1 MVRFGECCE
10 NDENYII
17 CISMLLDVN
26 DYWVLVC
33 CYRFLG
39 YRNILYFFI
48 FLDKLDNDVYW
59 FMMKVLIDLLD
70 ENVVVDLDLLIFVLI
85 NVKSSRLLCIIEI
98 FF

>member
-1 MVRFGECCE
+1 
-10 NDENYII
+10 
-17 CISMLLDVN
+17 MLLDVN

-33 CYRFLG
+33 CYRYLE
-39 YRNILYFFI
+39 YRDILYFFI

-59 FMMKVLIDLLD
+59 FMMKVLIDLFE